1 VGREVLT
8 KRLEWLLYTVL
19 ALTKGLE
26 DHVEDVVELLLE
38 VRQVPVAFAADDESL
53 IEPLWQ

>member
-8 KRLEWLLYTVL
+8 KQLEWLLYTVL

-53 IEPLWQ
+53 IEPLW

>member
-1 VGREVLT
+1 MGREVLT

>member
-1 VGREVLT
+1 MGREVLT

-26 DHVEDVVELLLE
+26 DHVEDVVELVLE
-38 VRQVPVAFAADDESL
+38 VRQVPATFTADDEGL
-53 IEPLWQ
+53 VEPLW